1 MDGQMTLLDNQWIHD
16 RDGRWLISM
25 DYHNLIGPRINCAHR
40 HHELEISCVPSG
52 TGIYHI
58 NDRFFDIRPGDVFLM
73 SNTDYHGLNL
83 RANERILNMVVHFD
97 PAFIWNSLTS
107 NLDYNFLLIFFERNA
122 NFCPRLDR
130 NNPATAHIFS
140 LLMEMWQ
147 ELTEKRLGYEL
158 MVKIKLQTI
167 LTEILRYYDYVDL
180 GKNSRRL
187 GEQDIAPINEAI
199 AYIDRHLSENI
210 RLADLAAI
218 AHVSP
223 AYFSTLFKRLN
234 GLSPIE
240 YIVHKRIQLAVEEI
254 CTTTKSLT
262 EIAMDC
268 GFNNSTNF
276 YKAFRKV
283 TGRTPVSYRQPKEAA
298 DARQKSGRHQ
308 LHVEVFQNF
317 DDTADQKIVE

>member
-1 MDGQMTLLDNQWIHD
+1 
-16 RDGRWLISM
+16 
-25 DYHNLIGPRINCAHR
+25 
-40 HHELEISCVPSG
+40 
-52 TGIYHI
+52 
-58 NDRFFDIRPGDVFLM
+58 
-73 SNTDYHGLNL
+73 
-83 RANERILNMVVHFD
+83 
-97 PAFIWNSLTS
+97 
-107 NLDYNFLLIFFERNA
+107 
-122 NFCPRLDR
+122 
-130 NNPATAHIFS
+130 
-140 LLMEMWQ
+140 MEMWQ

-317 DDTADQKIVE
+317 DDTADQK

>member
-1 MDGQMTLLDNQWIHD
+1 
-16 RDGRWLISM
+16 
-25 DYHNLIGPRINCAHR
+25 
-40 HHELEISCVPSG
+40 
-52 TGIYHI
+52 
-58 NDRFFDIRPGDVFLM
+58 
-73 SNTDYHGLNL
+73 
-83 RANERILNMVVHFD
+83 
-97 PAFIWNSLTS
+97 
-107 NLDYNFLLIFFERNA
+107 
-122 NFCPRLDR
+122 
-130 NNPATAHIFS
+130 
-140 LLMEMWQ
+140 MEMWQ

-158 MVKIKLQTI
+158 MVKIAADHPDRDPALPMTMS
-167 LTEILRYYDYVDL
+167 TWA
-180 GKNSRRL
+180 KNSRRL

-276 YKAFRKV
+276 YKAFRKGPDARRYPTV
-283 TGRTPVSYRQPKEAA
+283 SPKRLRMHGKKRPAPVSCGGFSE
-298 DARQKSGRHQ
+298 
-308 LHVEVFQNF
+308 L
-317 DDTADQKIVE
+317 